1 MRKAALKAPKAY
13 SYVRFST
20 PDQQKGD
27 SLRRQT
33 EAAARWASARGIEL
47 DNSSYQDLGVSA
59 YAGDNA
65 EVGMLG
71 EFLGAVRDGTIE
83 SGSYLLIESLDRLS
97 RDKARRAVRLLEDL
111 CDSGIA
117 VVTLADGKE
126 YTKEALDNDPMG
138 LMWALMVAM
147 RANEESAT
155 KSRRVR
161 EAWAKKKEAAA
172 KELRPMTKRLPA
184 WLVLSPDRSTITV
197 DEERAAVVRR
207 IFKDA
212 IAGKGQHSIA
222 QSLTAEG
229 VETFGDG
236 RRKALVW
243 QRSYVKKLL
252 GSPTVIGTLTPHDTR
267 KVKGKR
273 VRDPLPSIPNY
284 YPAIVSAVDFAR
296 VNGRRKAGATPRV
309 RASTGQVSNVLAS
322 LAKCPRCGAT
332 MTRVSKGRK
341 GGTPYLVCVTAK
353 AAGGCTYKQVRLEN
367 IELAV
372 RGASGIFLR
381 DVPGREAHLD
391 EQRRTIEAKE
401 HAIGESI
408 DRLVEEVER
417 GNSSPALRKRL
428 TENEALLETTKAE
441 LEQIEERIRENGGRA
456 IERRL
461 AHLVAALDNPKA
473 DLSEVN
479 VALRETF
486 RRCTVNYP
494 EGTLDFA
501 WLHSDTVTEV
511 RYAMPHHDA

>member
-1 MRKAALKAPKAY
+1 MRKTASKAPKAY

-33 EAAARWASARGIEL
+33 EAAARWASARAIEL

-83 SGSYLLIESLDRLS
+83 AGSYLLIESLDRLS

-172 KELRPMTKRLPA
+172 AERRPMTKRLPA
-184 WLVLSPDRSTITV
+184 WLALSPDRTTITV
-197 DEERAAVVRR
+197 DEARANVVRR
-207 IFKDA
+207 IFKES

-222 QSLTAEG
+222 QTLTAEG

-252 GSPTVIGTLTPHDTR
+252 ESPTVIGTLIPHDTR
-267 KVKGKR
+267 KVRGRR
-273 VRDPLPSIPNY
+273 VRDPLPPIPNY
-284 YPAIVSAVDFAR
+284 YPAIVSAADFAR
-296 VNGRRKAGATPRV
+296 VNGSRKGSATPRV
-309 RASTGQVSNVLAS
+309 RAATGQVSNVLAS
-322 LAKCPRCGAT
+322 LGKCPRCGAT
-332 MTRVSKGRK
+332 MTRVNKGRK

-353 AAGGCTYKQVRLEN
+353 AGGGCDYKQVR
-367 IELAV
+367 IEAIEV
-372 RGASGIFLR
+372 AIRGASGVFAR
-381 DVPGREAHLD
+381 DVPGRDDLLEEA
-391 EQRRTIEAKE
+391 RRALEAKE
-401 HAIGESI
+401 HGIGDGIE
-408 DRLVEEVER
+408 RLLEEIER
-417 GNSSPALRKRL
+417 GNASPALRKRL
-428 TENEALLETTKAE
+428 TDNEAQLATVRSE
-441 LEQIEERIRENGGRA
+441 LEEVEERIRQSGGRA

-461 AHLVAALDNPKA
+461 ARLVAVLGNERATVT
-473 DLSEVN
+473 EIN

-486 RRCTVNYP
+486 RECVVNYP
-494 EGTLDFA
+494 EGTLDFV
-501 WLHSDTVTEV
+501 WQHSETPTEI
-511 RYAMPHHDA
+511 RYAMPE

>member
-1 MRKAALKAPKAY
+1 MRKAASKSPRAY

-83 SGSYLLIESLDRLS
+83 AGSYLLIESLDRLS

-126 YTKEALDNDPMG
+126 YTKDALDNDPMG

-172 KELRPMTKRLPA
+172 TELRPMTKRLPA
-184 WLVLSPDRSTITV
+184 WLVLSPDRATISV
-197 DEERAAVVRR
+197 HEERASVVRR
-207 IFKDA
+207 IFRDT

-222 QSLTAEG
+222 QTLTVEG

-236 RRKALVW
+236 RRKAAIW
-243 QRSYVKKLL
+243 HRSYVKKLL
-252 GSPTVIGTLTPHDTR
+252 ESPTVIGTLVPHDTR

-273 VRDPLPSIPNY
+273 VRDPLAPIPNY
-284 YPAIVSAVDFAR
+284 YPAIVAAAVFAR
-296 VNGRRKAGATPRV
+296 VNGARKGSATPRI
-309 RASTGQVSNVLAS
+309 RAASGQVSNVLAS
-322 LAKCPRCGAT
+322 LAKCPRCAAT
-332 MTRVSKGRK
+332 MTRVNKGRK

-353 AAGGCTYKQVRLEN
+353 AAGPCTYKQVRLES
-367 IELAV
+367 IEQAI
-372 RGASGIFLR
+372 RGASGTFIR

-391 EQRRTIEAKE
+391 EQRHAVETRE
-401 HAIGESI
+401 HGIGESI
-408 DRLVEEVER
+408 DRLVEEIER
-417 GNSSPALRKRL
+417 GNSSPALRRRL
-428 TENEALLETTKAE
+428 TVNEALLESARAE
-441 LEQIEERIRENGGRA
+441 LEQIEARIRESGGRA

-461 AHLVAALDNPKA
+461 ARLVAVLDNPQA
-473 DLSEVN
+473 SITDVN
-479 VALRETF
+479 VALREAF
-486 RRCTVNYP
+486 RGCTVNYG
-494 EGTLDFA
+494 EGTLEFA
-501 WLHSDTVTEV
+501 WLHSNALTEV
-511 RYAMPHHDA
+511 RYGMPEQTG